1 MNRIGPNGLLAVATG
16 FAFLLVV
23 ASVTLYGGDLP
34 WWRHIVTGVVVVIAY
49 ILLQP
54 MARKMMKTD
63 RRPLV
68 SAAAPD
74 TAVWAAV
81 YPGILI
87 ISAALPMLFPGTSF
101 GLLVVIGAVIFG
113 ATIESARA
121 ARDAG

>member
-23 ASVTLYGGDLP
+23 ASVTLYGGDQP
-34 WWRHIVTGVVVVIAY
+34 WWRHVVTAVVVVIAY

-54 MARKMMKTD
+54 MARKMMKTE

-68 SAAAPD
+68 SAASPE

-121 ARDAG
+121 ASDAG

>member
-1 MNRIGPNGLLAVATG
+1 MNRIGPNGLLAVATA
-16 FAFLLVV
+16 FAFLLVI
-23 ASVTLYGGDLP
+23 ASVTVYGGDQP
-34 WWRHIVTGVVVVIAY
+34 WWRHIVTAVVVVIAY

-54 MARKMMKTD
+54 LARKLMKTE

-68 SAAAPD
+68 SAEAPD
-74 TAVWAAV
+74 AAVWASI

-87 ISAALPMLFPGTSF
+87 LSSALPMIFPGVSF

-121 ARDAG
+121 ARDGA

>member
-16 FAFLLVV
+16 FAFLLVI
-23 ASVTLYGGDLP
+23 ASVTLYGSDLP

-54 MARKMMKTD
+54 MARKMMKTE

-68 SAAAPD
+68 SAASPE

-113 ATIESARA
+113 ATIESVRA